1 MLSSFTL
8 FKILVFYSCDL
19 HFYFYMKYSHV
30 KFSVTLMLQIQKQN
44 DCDFDGIHKISLN
57 NINFNKRGAV
67 LIKDNSLRKQ
77 K

>member
-1 MLSSFTL
+1 
-8 FKILVFYSCDL
+8 
-19 HFYFYMKYSHV
+19 
-30 KFSVTLMLQIQKQN
+30 MLQIQKQN
-44 DCDFDGIHKISLN
+44 NCDFDGAHKIILN

>member
-1 MLSSFTL
+1 MTRIRLTFL
-8 FKILVFYSCDL
+8 YI
-19 HFYFYMKYSHV
+19 KYNYV
-30 KFSVTLMLQIQKQN
+30 KFSIPLMLQIKKQSN
-44 DCDFDGIHKISLN
+44 CDFDGAHKISLN

>member
-1 MLSSFTL
+1 MLSSFT
-8 FKILVFYSCDL
+8 FPIPVITNGPIYIFILYI
-19 HFYFYMKYSHV
+19 KYSHV
-30 KFSVTLMLQIQKQN
+30 EFSITLMIQIQNQN
-44 DCDFDGIHKISLN
+44 NCDFDGAHKISLN